1 MKKIKIVFTA
11 IVMLLTTAAFAS
23 DDNNVSEKVKAA
35 FKTDFAM
42 ASQVTWE
49 KNSDFYFASFWLN
62 QVKVD
67 AAYNEEGEL
76 VGTSRKITTEQ
87 LPLSLS
93 LELSKKYAAYKI
105 STTAYELNYEGQ
117 TSYYLSADN
126 SKQVLNLKCSANG
139 YIETESRTKK

>member
-1 MKKIKIVFTA
+1 MKKIKTVFTA
-11 IVMLLTTAAFAS
+11 LVMLLTTTAFAS
-23 DDNNVSEKVKAA
+23 DGDNVTEKVKAA

-49 KNSDFYFASFWLN
+49 KNSDFYFASFMLN

-76 VGTSRKITTEQ
+76 VGTSRKIYTAQ

-93 LELSKKYAAYKI
+93 LELGKKFAGYKI
-105 STTAYELNYEGQ
+105 SATAYELNYEGQ
-117 TSYYLSADN
+117 TSYYFSVDN
-126 SKQVLNLKCSANG
+126 SKQVLNLKCNANG
-139 YIETESRTKK
+139 EIETESRTKK

>member
-1 MKKIKIVFTA
+1 MKKIKTVFTA

-23 DDNNVSEKVKAA
+23 DGDQVTEKVKAA

-76 VGTSRKITTEQ
+76 VGTSRKISTAQ
-87 LPLSLS
+87 LPLSLGV
-93 LELSKKYAAYKI
+93 ELGKKYADYKI
-105 STTAYELNYEGQ
+105 SATAYELNYEGQ
-117 TSYYLSADN
+117 TSYYLSAEN
-126 SKQVLNLKCSANG
+126 GKQVLNLKCNANG
-139 YIETESRTKK
+139 DIDTESRTKK